1 MKLGIIAD
9 IHSNAPA
16 LAAVLDDL
24 ARHEVNRLV
33 QLGDAVNGPI
43 APAEVVAMLRVRPM
57 VHVRGNGERM
67 VLAPD
72 PGARSASAA
81 YARAQLSPADLEWIA
96 SWPGRYDQAEFTA
109 CHGSPRS
116 DLEYLLEDVT
126 SAGVFLR
133 GAADIGTRLE
143 GVVAPLVL
151 CGHTHIP
158 RMVRLESGP
167 LVVNPGSVGLPA
179 YADAAPF
186 PHRME
191 TGSPH
196 ARYAVAEL
204 IGGEWVVS
212 LCAVPYDWE
221 AAAKLAEVHGFID
234 WGRPLR
240 TGYAS

>member
-16 LAAVLDDL
+16 LAAVFEDFACRGID
-24 ARHEVNRLV
+24 RVV
-33 QLGDAVNGPI
+33 QLGDAANGPV
-43 APAEVVAMLRVRPM
+43 APAEVVAMLRARPM
-57 VHVRGNGERM
+57 IHVRGNGERM
-67 VLAPD
+67 VLAPISE
-72 PGARSASAA
+72 ARSASAA
-81 YARAQLSPADLEWIA
+81 YARAQLSPEELEWVA
-96 SWPGRYDQAEFTA
+96 SWPERYEQAEFTA

-116 DLEYLLEDVT
+116 DVEYLLEEVT

-133 GAADIGTRLE
+133 GAADIAARLE
-143 GVVAPLVL
+143 GTVAPLVL

-158 RMVRLESGP
+158 RVVRLESGP

-179 YADAAPF
+179 YADAAPI
-186 PHRME
+186 PHKME

-204 IGGEWVVS
+204 LGGRWVVA

-221 AAAKLAEVHGFID
+221 AAARAAEAHGFAD
-234 WGRPLR
+234 WGGPLR